1 MSEWGSRK
9 YKHKADGNEKKTI
22 QDLKLEFN
30 EDFRT
35 LNRTQA
41 EMSIYLKNPVI
52 QLKLKWKLCK

>member
-1 MSEWGSRK
+1 MK
-9 YKHKADGNEKKTI
+9 KKTI

-52 QLKLKWKLCK
+52 QLKLK